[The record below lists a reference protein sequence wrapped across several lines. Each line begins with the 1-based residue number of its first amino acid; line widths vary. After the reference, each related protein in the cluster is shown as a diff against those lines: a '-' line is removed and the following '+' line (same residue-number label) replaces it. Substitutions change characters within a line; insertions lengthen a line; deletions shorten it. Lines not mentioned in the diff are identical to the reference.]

1 MDASLAFY
9 CLQEY
14 GWRPS
19 ETLALPREEKAFVLA
34 VASEHA
40 KATRKKMNDAERKA
54 KRKR

>member
-1 MDASLAFY
+1 MAFY